1 MHPATRA
8 LLEGIPL
15 KESQTEVCASCKAHR
30 RAAPWRVSQNGSFR
44 RNPQTG
50 LVFEEKFRLNKPP
63 RWKALLSEV
72 RSSPGTRVLLKASPS
87 ASYGIFAKP
96 PARRGC
102 LSPRP
107 ARRMR
112 ARAGFRAVGG
122 GVRSELRRNE
132 VTTPA
137 RFVRLPG
144 PAEVWER
151 AGRFPRRGLHEM
163 VGAKGATTRPSG
175 DRRGEGLGKNQGAQR
190 PVPKGLSADEGG
202 GRFRRKPRGAQLAS
216 GDFQESLPPRRR

>member
-1 MHPATRA
+1 MFSTRAGLPRRELHPATRA
-8 LLEGIPL
+8 LLEGISL

-50 LVFEEKFRLNKPP
+50 LVFEEKFRLNRPP
-63 RWKALLSEV
+63 RWKALPSEA
-72 RSSPGTRVLLKASPS
+72 RSSPGTRVLLKASAS
-87 ASYGIFAKP
+87 ASYGWLRSP

-144 PAEVWER
+144 PAE
-151 AGRFPRRGLHEM
+151 AG
-163 VGAKGATTRPSG
+163 SG
-175 DRRGEGLGKNQGAQR
+175 
-190 PVPKGLSADEGG
+190 
-202 GRFRRKPRGAQLAS
+202 RGAS
-216 GDFQESLPPRRR
+216 PDRVSMKWSKRKERPRDRAKIGEAEG